1 MQRFLPIFL
10 ILVAIA
16 VWLKMKSPSSS
27 SNTIEYQG
35 QQVKLS
41 KPYDDYDD
49 YKNDPSNLPPDEVAK
64 VRRLVQSAPI
74 ASRFVNRE
82 QMIHA
87 VFELQFPGYGLTA
100 CGERSQPDGSVLAL
114 FGVEIPK
121 SDQTRYLLFRG
132 NNSAYTLIDDF
143 VYSDATPIGEVGPSG
158 DQFVY
163 STRQGGVKVVERKP
177 SVK

>member
-1 MQRFLPIFL
+1 VQRFLPIFL
-10 ILVAIA
+10 ILIAIA
-16 VWLKMKSPSSS
+16 VWLKIKSPAPS

-49 YKNDPSNLPPDEVAK
+49 YKNDPNNLARDEVAN

-74 ASRFVNRE
+74 ASRFINRQ

-87 VFELQFPGYGLTA
+87 VFELKFPGYGLTS
-100 CGERSQPDGSVLAL
+100 CGEKAQLDGSVLAL

-121 SDQTRYLLFRG
+121 ADQTRYLLFRG
-132 NNSAYTLIDDF
+132 NNGTYTLIDDF
-143 VYSDATPIGEVGPSG
+143 VYSDATPIGDVAPSG
-158 DQFVY
+158 EQFVY
-163 STRQGGVKVVERKP
+163 LTRQGGVKVVERKP